1 MDQMDGLM
9 VNSIMVYYGGS
20 VFKIAFAT
28 DRHTKRYICRI
39 SLEIRTPANALKDYG
54 YF

>member
-28 DRHTKRYICRI
+28 DIQKGTSVEYH
-39 SLEIRTPANALKDYG
+39 
-54 YF
+54 